1 LNKETEATSI
11 PKNNNKMM
19 MICVY
24 IYHGR
29 ITEQQ
34 GEMVNITVKPG
45 WKKGTRITFE
55 GKGDERPGY
64 QPADLIFL
72 IDEKPHLL
80 FEREDDNLVY
90 KAEIPLAQ
98 ALAGCAISVPLLEG
112 ERMSLSFD
120 IVLYPGYVKIIK
132 GQGMPTAKEIGK
144 RGDLRIKFL
153 INFPMSLSPEQ
164 RFDASSIL
172 KDCSYLDFL

>member
-1 LNKETEATSI
+1 
-11 PKNNNKMM
+11 
-19 MICVY
+19 
-24 IYHGR
+24 
-29 ITEQQ
+29 
-34 GEMVNITVKPG
+34 MVNITVKPG

-72 IDEKPHLL
+72 IDEKPHLF

-98 ALAGCAISVPLLEG
+98 ALGGCAISVPLLEG

-144 RGDLRIKFL
+144 RAEKANRVATFKRI
-153 INFPMSLSPEQ
+153 NVTSPTTSK
-164 RFDASSIL
+164 ASTTTTWLGNISSTWI
-172 KDCSYLDFL
+172 SYPHHMLAQ